1 MSLPATA
8 DATGDVEAMALL
20 AGQGVG
26 LVREIKPAAEIVQE
40 LVEGARQIQAFRDRF
55 FR

>member
-8 DATGDVEAMALL
+8 DAAGDVEAMALL

-26 LVREIKPAAEIVQE
+26 LVREIEPAAEIVQE
-40 LVEGARQIQAFRDRF
+40 LVERAR
-55 FR
+55 